1 MFIKSICRVFDR
13 ISNKANLRIVLIV
26 PFVLPIVGAVEWVGH
41 LSLRNEQQAVNDV
54 ASQLR
59 REISDRISD
68 RIGTSLNTPDLIALI
83 SNPQGGFISVASDE
97 RGLSGALTESFT
109 RCSLC
114 VHGVRVATLVVV
126 IGIGISIAAGI
137 TQPILRL
144 NASAKKIDR
153 GTEALR
159 QSEERFRE
167 ILGTSDRLFFVR
179 SASSGQFLYVSP
191 AYEKIW
197 GRSCESLY
205 ENPQLWMEA
214 LHPDDRQLVLDC
226 LHRQFQGN
234 PVKREYR
241 IIRDDGC
248 IRWITADI
256 SVVRDEAGQP
266 LRFVGVA
273 EDISDRKQVE
283 EALRKSEDRNR
294 ALLNAIPDLII
305 RMAKDGTYLDFWP
318 AKNFDTVVSGSDFIG
333 KSIYEIMPP
342 EVSQERMHYV
352 EQALAT
358 ETTQTYEFQL
368 VKDGSIYEQEAR
380 IVVCGDDEVLVIVR
394 DITARKHAEEALR
407 HSEARERE
415 RAQALK
421 LTLQELQRTQAQL
434 IQSEK
439 MSSLGQMIAGI
450 AHEINNPISFIYG
463 NLTPARHYFQD
474 LLSLLVLYQET
485 YPHPKLEI
493 QQRASEIELDFLL
506 EDWQKLIDSMEVGAD
521 RICEIVRSLRNFSRL
536 DEKELKPV
544 DIHEGIDNTLLILQ
558 HRLRAEGNSGEI
570 KVIKDYGQLP
580 LVICYASQLNQV
592 FMNLLSNAIDAL
604 KQEPGSRSHKSGV
617 IPTITIHTD
626 VRERK
631 KSPTLNSPSIIV
643 RIADNGSGMSA
654 EVQQKIFDPFF
665 TTKPIGSGT
674 GLGLSICY
682 QIVVEKHKGHISCAS
697 TLGQG
702 TEFIVEIPVRQTN
715 IEQ

>member
-13 ISNKANLRIVLIV
+13 LSNQANLAIILIV
-26 PFVLPIVGAVEWVGH
+26 PLLLQLVGAVELVRYH
-41 LSLRNEQQAVNDV
+41 SLV
-54 ASQLR
+54 
-59 REISDRISD
+59 
-68 RIGTSLNTPDLIALI
+68 IAL
-83 SNPQGGFISVASDE
+83 
-97 RGLSGALTESFT
+97 
-109 RCSLC
+109 
-114 VHGVRVATLVVV
+114 
-126 IGIGISIAAGI
+126 GIGISIAAGI
-137 TQPILRL
+137 TQPMVLL
-144 NASAKKIDR
+144 NTAAKEIDR

-167 ILGTSDRLFFVR
+167 IVGTSDRLFFVR

-197 GRSCESLY
+197 GCTCESLY
-205 ENPQLWMEA
+205 QNPQSWMEA

-226 LHRQFQGN
+226 LDRQFQGN

-241 IIRDDGC
+241 IVRADSS
-248 IRWITADI
+248 IRWIVADI

-318 AKNFDTVVSGSDFIG
+318 AKNFDTVVIGSDFIG
-333 KSIYEIMPP
+333 KNIYEIMPF
-342 EVSQERMHYV
+342 EVTQERMHYV

-358 ETTQTYEFQL
+358 NTTQTYDFQL
-368 VKDGSIYEQEAR
+368 VKDDSIYEQEAR
-380 IVVCGDDEVLVIVR
+380 IVVCGEDEVLVIVR
-394 DITARKHAEEALR
+394 DITARKQAEEALR
-407 HSEARERE
+407 NSEARERE

-421 LTLQELQRTQAQL
+421 LALEKLQHTQAQL

-463 NLTPARHYFQD
+463 NLTPARRYFQD
-474 LLSLLVLYQET
+474 LLSLLALYQKT
-485 YPHPKLEI
+485 YPHPELEI
-493 QQRASEIELDFLL
+493 QQQTSEIELDFLL
-506 EDWQKLIDSMEVGAD
+506 QDWQKLINSMEVGTD

-536 DEKELKPV
+536 DEKELKSV

-558 HRLRAEGNSGEI
+558 HRLRADGNAQEI
-570 KVIKDYGQLP
+570 QVIKDYGQLP
-580 LVICYASQLNQV
+580 LVTCYASQLNQV

-604 KQEPGSRSHKSGV
+604 KQEPVSRSHKSGV

-626 VRERK
+626 VRDIK
-631 KSPTLNSPSIIV
+631 NSQTLNAFLIVV
-643 RIADNGSGMSA
+643 RIADNGSGMSE

-682 QIVVEKHKGHISCAS
+682 QIVVEKHKGHITCVS

-702 TEFIVEIPVRQTN
+702 TEFIVEIPVKSVKAEHYDHTL
-715 IEQ
+715 